1 MIVLD
6 TNVISELM
14 RPQPDA
20 GVLGWMDRQPMRSIW
35 TTTVTLYEL
44 RSGIL
49 SMRTGRK
56 RTMLNEFFERW
67 LETVLERRILNF
79 DTEAAERAAEITAVR
94 TTKGRPVD
102 SRDTMIAGIVL
113 ANHAT
118 LATRNVR
125 HFEDIA
131 KSVVNPWEA

>member
-35 TTTVTLYEL
+35 TTTVALYEL

-49 SMRTGRK
+49 SMHAGKK

-67 LETVLERRILNF
+67 LETVLERRILEF
-79 DTEAAERAAEITAVR
+79 DPEAAERAAEITAVR
-94 TTKGRPVD
+94 KAKGRPVEA
-102 SRDTMIAGIVL
+102 RDTMIAGIVL
-113 ANHAT
+113 ANHAM

-125 HFEDIA
+125 HFDEIA
-131 KSVVNPWEA
+131 KFVVNPWEA

>member
-20 GVLGWMDRQPMRSIW
+20 NVLGWMDRQPMRSIW
-35 TTTVTLYEL
+35 TTTVTHYEL

-49 SMRTGRK
+49 LMPAGKK
-56 RTMLNEFFERW
+56 RTMLNECFERW
-67 LETVLERRILNF
+67 LETVLEYRILNF
-79 DTEAAERAAEITAVR
+79 DSEAAERAAGITAVR
-94 TTKGRPVD
+94 KAKGRPMEA
-102 SRDTMIAGIVL
+102 RDTMLAGIVL

-118 LATRNVR
+118 LATRNVG
-125 HFEDIA
+125 HFEEIA
-131 KSVVNPWEA
+131 KFVVNPWEA